1 MLLIDLKMPEACDVC
16 PMNYDFGFCK
26 AFNERDDWEKY
37 REDWNEQV
45 CEGERRPAYCP
56 LKEVTSE
63 EAEWEGDPRNG
74 YWPVCGACHGV
85 IGTSDRFC
93 RHCGAGVKWK

>member
-1 MLLIDLKMPEACDVC
+1 MADTEKIISEIEWFMSTVPRNRQDELRKALAEALELLK
-16 PMNYDFGFCK
+16 G
-26 AFNERDDWEKY
+26 
-37 REDWNEQV
+37 
-45 CEGERRPAYCP
+45 RRP
-56 LKEVTSE
+56 E

-93 RHCGAGVKWK
+93 RHCGTEVKWD